1 MNTEL
6 APVSESSRR
15 SGSFRSPATDSPPTG
30 HDAASGLRLIA
41 RTGRPAAARARTT
54 SPPTFPVAPITRIMP
69 GTSPPLAA
77 ILAAGRPPAPASGH
91 PPPAAPGRLGRVHGE
106 VRLRQ
111 QLVGDDAGGGQRGA
125 DRRAG
130 EHLLPGQLERLL
142 DGQHE

>member
-15 SGSFRSPATDSPPTG
+15 SGSFRSPATDSTPTG

-54 SPPTFPVAPITRIMP
+54 SPPTFPVAPITRIMR

-77 ILAAGRPPAPASGH
+77 ILAAGRPPALASGGQ

-111 QLVGDDAGGGQRGA
+111 QLVGDHAGGGQG
-125 DRRAG
+125 G
-130 EHLLPGQLERLL
+130 G
-142 DGQHE
+142 G